1 MIQRIQS
8 LYLILTT
15 LLSVLFLKGS
25 YLTFFKE
32 SGSIISISLKGIFHE
47 VQGKGEEVLYGS
59 LPLYLLIIFIFLIS
73 IVTILS
79 FRNRKIQL
87 WLSKSL
93 IVVIS
98 ILIIISVIYSLLIV
112 KKYDATIIPGIKM
125 IIPVALLILS
135 IMAYRG
141 INKDIDLIKSY
152 DRLR

>member
-32 SGSIISISLKGIFHE
+32 SGSIISISLNGLFHG
-47 VQGKGEEVLYGS
+47 VQGKGEEAISGS
-59 LPLYLLIIFIFLIS
+59 LPLYLLIIIIILIS
-73 IVTILS
+73 IVTLLS
-79 FRNRKIQL
+79 FRNRNIQL

-93 IVVIS
+93 IVDIS

-112 KKYDATIIPGIKM
+112 KQYNATLIPGIKM
-125 IIPVALLILS
+125 LIPAAQLILS
-135 IMAYRG
+135 ILAYRG
-141 INKDIDLIKSY
+141 IKKDVDLIKSY